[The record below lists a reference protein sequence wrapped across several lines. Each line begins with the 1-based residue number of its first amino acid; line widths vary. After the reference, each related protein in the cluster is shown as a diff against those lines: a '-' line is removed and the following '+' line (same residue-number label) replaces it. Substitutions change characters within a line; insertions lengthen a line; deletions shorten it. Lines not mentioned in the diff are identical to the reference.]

1 MAQTPEDAVKQSI
14 KDTLDRYK
22 IWHFMPMMVGYGR
35 SGIPDHL
42 CCISGF
48 MFTIEAKF
56 DAIAHRRGDLSKRG
70 KNKGKRV
77 TTGAPTALQMEEMN
91 NIRTVGN
98 AATLVVDKGN
108 IANLSKF
115 CAALRALESRGLLS
129 QTAIRLTAQQLDLW
143 YEVMPDL

>member
-14 KDTLDRYK
+14 KTTLDRYK

-108 IANLSKF
+108 IVNLNKF
-115 CAALRALESRGLLS
+115 CAALRALDSRGMLS